1 MGPAEG
7 APPSVDYVEPMKDVE
22 MEEIFVINDDI
33 TVEKP
38 IDDYYAELDKR
49 LQGLKSQL
57 GSDADW
63 MPSTYE
69 KYMTGQHQV
78 AGSLQRNVREYYND
92 FKLLRA
98 DTQVYYPVPNEV
110 YRDEWDDVQVTD
122 PMEFTHCRYTPVVT
136 EDARDFGVDGY
147 TLRLQRM
154 DRKIKLFI
162 CVTLYNED
170 YDELRKTLVGICDN
184 LEVMYDQFVAKDGR
198 RGMDWT
204 EVAVCIVQ
212 DGIGNANE
220 SVLAAST
227 VHGFFSPVVLQTS
240 VLGAPT
246 TLHLFEYTARFKKY
260 AGLDNYPPLQIMFAT
275 KGKNKGKLDSH
286 CWYFDAFCYL
296 LQPEFCV
303 LFDAGTKPL
312 PSALK
317 SVATH
322 FQRYPS
328 VGALTGEL
336 TVQRPYRTFLTAVQF
351 CEWKVSH
358 LLQKPIESVCG
369 FLTVLPGA
377 FCAFRWA
384 AVEGEPLRRYFYGLY
399 SQAELNAFEANM
411 FLAED
416 RILCIEV
423 VAKKGCNYRLEY
435 IKEAVAEA
443 DAVTKLTGLMKQRR
457 RWLNGTFFA
466 MLYALGNMGRI
477 WTESAHS
484 VGRKVTLTLEFMYL
498 TINLIFGT
506 WFGIGIF
513 YVLLYMLLKVAFDSE
528 GWLVQIGNVVQLL
541 YLFLIIVQLIINLKN
556 KPEAVEKIHSFCA
569 IYFCL
574 YMLVFTGV
582 SISFLITNTDYSF
595 MGISTQKLALVVA
608 ILMSALGGILLT
620 ALLHGEIL
628 AVLGAGFQ
636 YWIMQPVFFNM
647 LQMYAFC
654 NADDISWGTKNL
666 DTKHA
671 DHDAKKM
678 ASKALAYQV
687 RPSKTSKAFW
697 DAMSKVQNH
706 LTDAK
711 KIAAYNQKKEQK
723 MRAFS
728 SYLLIA
734 WVSTNVIFVAAATI
748 LSNSTWESCAMTE
761 SEMAVNAVKSQA
773 VEGDKALI
781 MADLIQTAVTILQRG
796 EALYPF
802 HGLQGFPDNYP
813 MLITGDAQS
822 NAVRGSPVTVLANAT
837 ELFSNL
843 DASMPKF
850 SDWLQQG
857 MGINSSATLEEYGR
871 LWMPMPSNTTNGY
884 DSHVVCTM
892 HYGYTYFLQIMFIIL
907 CVIVLFQVGG
917 SVIFIVAY
925 WVRRW
930 TGRDRK
936 DGSGGALQRA
946 PSGSTH
952 GGMAMGAAA
961 GMPMMGSVKSFYSS
975 DPTGSEVEIAIQPGS
990 ARYAGG
996 QMVMPPAGDEP
1007 LTDDSYSPRS
1017 DNSPSPVRRRRGDSP
1032 HFQ

>member
-1 MGPAEG
+1 
-7 APPSVDYVEPMKDVE
+7 
-22 MEEIFVINDDI
+22 ME
-33 TVEKP
+33 
-38 IDDYYAELDKR
+38 
-49 LQGLKSQL
+49 
-57 GSDADW
+57 
-63 MPSTYE
+63 
-69 KYMTGQHQV
+69 H
-78 AGSLQRNVREYYND
+78 AGMLAARNVCGVSIAMCSIIAHSVR
-92 FKLLRA
+92 
-98 DTQVYYPVPNEV
+98 PPN
-110 YRDEWDDVQVTD
+110 
-122 PMEFTHCRYTPVVT
+122 
-136 EDARDFGVDGY
+136 
-147 TLRLQRM
+147 
-154 DRKIKLFI
+154 
-162 CVTLYNED
+162 
-170 YDELRKTLVGICDN
+170 
-184 LEVMYDQFVAKDGR
+184 
-198 RGMDWT
+198 
-204 EVAVCIVQ
+204 
-212 DGIGNANE
+212 
-220 SVLAAST
+220 
-227 VHGFFSPVVLQTS
+227 
-240 VLGAPT
+240 
-246 TLHLFEYTARFKKY
+246 
-260 AGLDNYPPLQIMFAT
+260 
-275 KGKNKGKLDSH
+275 
-286 CWYFDAFCYL
+286 
-296 LQPEFCV
+296 
-303 LFDAGTKPL
+303 
-312 PSALK
+312 PSA
-317 SVATH
+317 
-322 FQRYPS
+322 FPQ
-328 VGALTGEL
+328 
-336 TVQRPYRTFLTAVQF
+336 
-351 CEWKVSH
+351 
-358 LLQKPIESVCG
+358 
-369 FLTVLPGA
+369 
-377 FCAFRWA
+377 
-384 AVEGEPLRRYFYGLY
+384 GEPLRRYFYGLY

-723 MRAFS
+723 MRVRLGAGPF
-728 SYLLIA
+728 I
-734 WVSTNVIFVAAATI
+734 WGGCMQQCCREVS
-748 LSNSTWESCAMTE
+748 
-761 SEMAVNAVKSQA
+761 K
-773 VEGDKALI
+773 
-781 MADLIQTAVTILQRG
+781 
-796 EALYPF
+796 
-802 HGLQGFPDNYP
+802 
-813 MLITGDAQS
+813 
-822 NAVRGSPVTVLANAT
+822 
-837 ELFSNL
+837 
-843 DASMPKF
+843 
-850 SDWLQQG
+850 
-857 MGINSSATLEEYGR
+857 
-871 LWMPMPSNTTNGY
+871 PSG
-884 DSHVVCTM
+884 HVV
-892 HYGYTYFLQIMFIIL
+892 HRLL
-907 CVIVLFQVGG
+907 HAV
-917 SVIFIVAY
+917 
-925 WVRRW
+925 
-930 TGRDRK
+930 
-936 DGSGGALQRA
+936 
-946 PSGSTH
+946 
-952 GGMAMGAAA
+952 
-961 GMPMMGSVKSFYSS
+961 
-975 DPTGSEVEIAIQPGS
+975 
-990 ARYAGG
+990 
-996 QMVMPPAGDEP
+996 
-1007 LTDDSYSPRS
+1007 
-1017 DNSPSPVRRRRGDSP
+1017 
-1032 HFQ
+1032 